1 MKIKKFVLCAAAFAS
16 ALSIA
21 CSLSAATLNVA
32 TSATFPPFEFQDSK
46 TGAVQGFEIDLV
58 KAMGEKMGR
67 DVKIENIGF
76 DAIIP
81 GILAGTID
89 MGAAGFS
96 ITPERGKRVLFSLP
110 FYKSGLTI
118 LVPKENKAGIA
129 DFKDLEGK
137 RISVQIG
144 TTSQTF
150 AKKIPGAKVTT
161 FASAGEAVLNM
172 IAGNADAVLNDK
184 PVTDYMLVQ
193 SKSIA
198 EQTTH
203 LKPIATADLFAMVF
217 AKNNSELKAEAD
229 KALKALKADGT
240 FNKLHEKWFGVP
252 ADPEL
257 P

>member
-1 MKIKKFVLCAAAFAS
+1 MNFASLTKTAAAFAASCLIAGS
-16 ALSIA
+16 AF
-21 CSLSAATLNVA
+21 AATLTVA

-46 TGAVQGFEIDLV
+46 TGTVQGFEIDLV
-58 KAMGEKMGR
+58 KAVGAKMGR

-81 GILAGTID
+81 GILSGTID

-118 LVPKENKAGIA
+118 IVPKENKADIT
-129 DFKDLEGK
+129 DFKSLEGK

-144 TTSQTF
+144 TTSQQL
-150 AKKIPGAKVTT
+150 AKKIPGTTITT

-172 IAGNADAVLNDK
+172 LAGNSDAVINDK
-184 PVTDYMLVQ
+184 PVTDYMLTQ

-217 AKNNSELKAEAD
+217 AKNNPALKAEVD
-229 KALKALKADGT
+229 KALKDLKADGT
-240 FNKLHEKWFGVP
+240 FDKLHEKWFGVRS
-252 ADPEL
+252 DLEL